1 MNTRFIS
8 SLKHLF
14 ADRAVLA
21 FVFAILVLGIA
32 YIIYV
37 ISSLHID
44 TLPVTAHYSA
54 FGETHY
60 YRNKWYY
67 LISFAAF
74 GLLFTI
80 AHIGLLIKLVTQ
92 DLRPLAIA
100 FGWLSLLM
108 LPLLF
113 ILTHSVLG
121 IAF

>member
-21 FVFAILVLGIA
+21 FILAISVFGIV
-32 YIIYV
+32 YIVYV
-37 ISSLHID
+37 ISSLQID

-67 LISFAAF
+67 LITFAVF
-74 GLLFTI
+74 GLVFVV
-80 AHIGLLIKLVTQ
+80 AHIGILIKLVSQ
-92 DLRPLAIA
+92 ELRPLALA
-100 FGWLSLLM
+100 FGWLSLIVLS
-108 LPLLF
+108 LLF